1 MLIPKRSSYSRTYW
15 ISTTCSHDTYQE
27 PHILYQR
34 MIQSHH
40 QQQCSEQYALQ
51 SVAASCCCY
60 AFAPDTSSRF
70 VSWSI
75 SSCFRKHFANLV
87 GALFA
92 FASIKCYAKF
102 SSGMVA
108 AYFFIGQHGFHF
120 FLQSTRVND
129 RFLWNQDILAIGR
142 IVRVNV
148 KVFIV
153 YTHVHIYS
161 TYDTTATT
169 NSSVTAACW
178 WYTASSDYC
187 CMLLLLLYD
196 RLCVQIFTDNDVRTT
211 SM

>member
-1 MLIPKRSSYSRTYW
+1 MLHQVCLRNDKIDIAIRCWGFLSFITLFRNILNDLVFMLITKRSLHSRTYW
-15 ISTTCSHDTYQE
+15 IRTTCSHDTYQE

-75 SSCFRKHFANLV
+75 PSCFRKHFANLV

-129 RFLWNQDILAIGR
+129 RFL
-142 IVRVNV
+142 
-148 KVFIV
+148 
-153 YTHVHIYS
+153 
-161 TYDTTATT
+161 
-169 NSSVTAACW
+169 
-178 WYTASSDYC
+178 
-187 CMLLLLLYD
+187 
-196 RLCVQIFTDNDVRTT
+196 
-211 SM
+211 